1 MDFCQR
7 ISSMDV
13 SGMMQHDTPMQDR
26 DNGFDAIAAAAFM
39 RQSPGCAAFGYQ
51 VQNVNSSP
59 RRATPMELETVTRT
73 GKSVAELMTNNP
85 TTNKSPLFVGSS
97 LPCTPGGIVD
107 VACDSEANA
116 ETQARCT
123 ESQEA
128 MLDNLSAPVAFF
140 AAPAVVGSSSKAVVC
155 VASKSTAAESTGAG
169 GDAESTGAGGDS
181 GTNTMARRDQ
191 SAGAEEMRAAPNS
204 DGEPSR
210 AQPVQ
215 QALPLQKTT
224 YITVHLQEAGRMF
237 LFFAIVCL
245 VASNHLSIR
254 VHPPASPQLV
264 SHANPPLELGR
275 AFFYPSSD
283 NLVGMLT
290 CLVAGIFTTYAETD
304 QRVSFKVKPATRI
317 VILKS
322 KYCEKKN
329 IDAGSIRLL
338 YDGARLSDTTLI
350 QDLEIDDGDM

>member
-1 MDFCQR
+1 
-7 ISSMDV
+7 MDV
-13 SGMMQHDTPMQDR
+13 SGMIQHDTPMQDR

-116 ETQARCT
+116 ETQALCT

-128 MLDNLSAPVAFF
+128 MLDYLAAPVAFF

-169 GDAESTGAGGDS
+169 GNS
-181 GTNTMARRDQ
+181 GTNTMARTDQ

-215 QALPLQKTT
+215 QALPLKKTT
-224 YITVHLQEAGRMF
+224 YITVHLQEAGRKF

-245 VASNHLSIR
+245 V
-254 VHPPASPQLV
+254 SP
-264 SHANPPLELGR
+264 
-275 AFFYPSSD
+275 
-283 NLVGMLT
+283 
-290 CLVAGIFTTYAETD
+290 
-304 QRVSFKVKPATRI
+304 
-317 VILKS
+317 
-322 KYCEKKN
+322 
-329 IDAGSIRLL
+329 
-338 YDGARLSDTTLI
+338 
-350 QDLEIDDGDM
+350 

>member
-1 MDFCQR
+1 
-7 ISSMDV
+7 
-13 SGMMQHDTPMQDR
+13 MMQHDTPMQDR

-59 RRATPMELETVTRT
+59 RRATPMELETVTGT
-73 GKSVAELMTNNP
+73 GKSVAELVTNNP
-85 TTNKSPLFVGSS
+85 TTNKSPSFVGSS
-97 LPCTPGGIVD
+97 LPCTPGAIVD

-116 ETQARCT
+116 ETQALCT

-128 MLDNLSAPVAFF
+128 MRDNLAAPVACF

-155 VASKSTAAESTGAG
+155 ASSKSSAAASTGAG
-169 GDAESTGAGGDS
+169 GDNCGDS
-181 GTNTMARRDQ
+181 ATNTMARTDQ
-191 SAGAEEMRAAPNS
+191 SAGAEEMRAAPDS

-215 QALPLQKTT
+215 QALPPKKTT

-237 LFFAIVCL
+237 LFFTTVCL

-254 VHPPASPQLV
+254 VHPPYLHNWYHTLTLCSGGPF
-264 SHANPPLELGR
+264 H
-275 AFFYPSSD
+275 PSSD

-317 VILKS
+317 VILRS

-350 QDLEIDDGDM
+350 RDLEIDDGDM